1 MTEDIKTIDGL
12 YEQQLTPTEYFN
24 TVKQLKHT
32 ITDEE
37 LAKAYEN
44 CLEMLEKCRIT
55 GQHKS
60 AHRLIFHLEAITK
73 ERDLVKM
80 GLNQFVYKEDI
91 EYYIKNVASDVVKII
106 DLESYER
113 EIPDEIV
120 DTIAKTKH
128 LFDQL
133 YIVFTDYTGEAEKKV
148 KKERRDKDPILFGA
162 FKKSTNNVIID
173 RFYFLGDWVDEYCD
187 LTLDK
192 MVSECERVGKR
203 NIAHTI
209 KTPEDLEE
217 FKKQLGAYNSVNI
230 RTHNLSIDASKPEKK
245 ASFFDKVRSIFKK

>member
-1 MTEDIKTIDGL
+1 MDEQITTIDNL
-12 YEQQLTPTEYFN
+12 HKREMTPTEYF
-24 TVKQLKHT
+24 TVVKDLRNT
-32 ITDEE
+32 ITDED
-37 LAKAYEN
+37 LAKAYDN
-44 CLEMLEKCRIT
+44 CLEMLEKCKIT
-55 GQHKS
+55 GQKKS

-73 ERDLVKM
+73 ERELVKM
-80 GLNQFVYKEDI
+80 GINQFVYKEDI
-91 EYYIKNVASDVVKII
+91 EHYIKNVASDVVKII

-120 DTIAKTKH
+120 EVIAKTKD

-133 YIVFTDYTGEAEKKV
+133 YIVFTDYTGETEKKV
-148 KKERRDKDPILFGA
+148 EKERRDKDPILFGA
-162 FKKSTNNVIID
+162 FKKSSNNVIID

-192 MVSECERVGKR
+192 VISECEKVGKR

-217 FKKQLGAYNSVNI
+217 FKKQVGAYNSLSTTTN
-230 RTHNLSIDASKPEKK
+230 NLIISSQDDEKK
-245 ASFFDKVRSIFKK
+245 PSFFSKVRSIFKK

>member
-1 MTEDIKTIDGL
+1 MAEDIKTIDGL

-37 LAKAYEN
+37 LVKAYEN
-44 CLEMLEKCRIT
+44 CLEMLEKCRVT
-55 GQHKS
+55 GQRKS

-80 GLNQFVYKEDI
+80 GIDQFVYKEDI

-133 YIVFTDYTGEAEKKV
+133 YIVFTDYTGEEEKKV

-162 FKKSTNNVIID
+162 FKKSNNNVIID

-217 FKKQLGAYNSVNI
+217 FKKQLGAYNSVN
-230 RTHNLSIDASKPEKK
+230 TLTNTLVIDASKSEKK